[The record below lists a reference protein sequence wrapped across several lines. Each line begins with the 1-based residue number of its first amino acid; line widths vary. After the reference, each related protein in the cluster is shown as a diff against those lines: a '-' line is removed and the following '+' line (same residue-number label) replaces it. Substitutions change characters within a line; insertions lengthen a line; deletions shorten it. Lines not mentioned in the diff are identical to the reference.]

1 MLTSFYFSK
10 NQSNLENYK
19 VVSKILPI
27 YPSEVCPVCGK
38 NPNITY
44 ICEDCNEIFCEDCV
58 DLHGEDN
65 IVCLQCGGA
74 DIHYDKHGRSFCR
87 DCGCREMRNVKNLN
101 PTCRICESENVVLIE
116 DKQSQLIEEFKT
128 IIKDTRAFIK
138 PLEDMAERMTHYRHS
153 LYQLRNEHPPCY
165 HYPTL
170 EDDAFLN
177 FKLFDK
183 AKSTLY
189 DHVNKFFQ
197 EIQHNINYISEIQ
210 VIHPSKLPHVSDI
223 LKHFERERKKVTNL
237 SINNVELIDKRIN
250 PDEEKVEFMEAMQ
263 ANFTSFIGQLQ
274 LERDEKI
281 VFALKCRLSTGTTKK
296 KDYSNKN
303 GTILIT
309 SKRLYFYH
317 EQGVFQKRT
326 VELFSVKL
334 SDLQQA
340 GVKGRLKKKV
350 SLEFLNSMYQFSIS
364 KDNREEL
371 INWIEKAR
379 KFDSKN
385 KNNEA
390 GFKKLAKY
398 KLNTKLFREDLE
410 NTIYELIGYH
420 GSYVD
425 NPISNPI
432 NQTIHSSMYRPK
444 GLQGHSSNSYPNRN
458 LYPNQTPNQESRFR
472 PMNYQDIPPE
482 QENITNHNRYGSY
495 LEDDKNNGAP
505 TQRLMT
511 KAGHYGYP
519 HDHSDSFRNQNF
531 NQKTPNPVRYSNS
544 YQANEFS
551 SQNVQPDF
559 GSQNNFGQVPIGNP
573 QNFNNGNNDYRFKNQ
588 SAPNSAPPSNMNNFY
603 TQHNEEMK
611 LRKQVDKL
619 RQEDYALTRT
629 ITMLEQR
636 SDKGM
641 INNIEFVKSYKQ
653 LQYEKYTIQE
663 EINRIEKFLSEKN
676 NMRNN

>member
-1 MLTSFYFSK
+1 M
-10 NQSNLENYK
+10 
-19 VVSKILPI
+19 PI
-27 YPSEVCPVCGK
+27 YPNEVCPVCGK

-65 IVCLQCGGA
+65 LACLQCGGS

-87 DCGCREMRNVKNLN
+87 DCGSHDMRNVKNIN
-101 PTCRICESENVVLIE
+101 PTCRICESENVVLITE
-116 DKQSQLIEEFKT
+116 KQKQLIEDFKT

-138 PLEDMAERMTHYRHS
+138 PLEEMVERLTIYRHN
-153 LYQLRNEHPPCY
+153 LYQLRKEYPPCY

-170 EDDAFLN
+170 EEDAIIN

-189 DHVNKFFQ
+189 EHVNRFFQ
-197 EIQHNINYISEIQ
+197 EIQHNINYIAEIQ
-210 VIHPSKLPHVSDI
+210 VTHPSNLPYISEI

-237 SINNVELIDKRIN
+237 SINNVEIIDKRIS
-250 PDEEKVEFMEAMQ
+250 PDEEKVEFMGAMQ
-263 ANFTSFIGQLQ
+263 GFFTSFIGKLQ

-281 VFALKCRLSTGTTKK
+281 VFALKCRLSTGTSKK

-309 SKRLYFYH
+309 NKRLYFYH

-379 KFDSKN
+379 KFGSNNKHNEDGIKN
-385 KNNEA
+385 
-390 GFKKLAKY
+390 LAKY

-425 NPISNPI
+425 NPNSYQNG
-432 NQTIHSSMYRPK
+432 QTIHPSMYRRK
-444 GLQGHSSNSYPNRN
+444 GFKRPQSNRE
-458 LYPNQTPNQESRFR
+458 QESRFK
-472 PMNYQDIPPE
+472 PMNFQNNLQQQPEINTQQD
-482 QENITNHNRYGSY
+482 RYGSFSNRY
-495 LEDDKNNGAP
+495 EEPKQN
-505 TQRLMT
+505 LMT
-511 KAGHYGYP
+511 PAGHYGYP
-519 HDHSDSFRNQNF
+519 HDHTSSSLKSRNF
-531 NQKTPNPVRYSNS
+531 NQNSPNPVRHSNS
-544 YQANEFS
+544 YQSNEFT
-551 SQNVQPDF
+551 SQNGPIDF
-559 GSQNNFGQVPIGNP
+559 GSQSHFGQVPHSNP
-573 QNFNNGNNDYRFKNQ
+573 QNFNNNVDDYKYRNQ
-588 SAPNSAPPSNMNNFY
+588 SVTTPAYPSNMNNFY
-603 TQHNEEMK
+603 KQHNEEMN

-619 RQEDYALTRT
+619 RQEDYALSQT

-653 LQYEKYTIQE
+653 LQVEKYVIQDK
-663 EINRIEKFLSEKN
+663 INEIEKFLSEKN
-676 NMRNN
+676 SMRNN

>member
-1 MLTSFYFSK
+1 
-10 NQSNLENYK
+10 
-19 VVSKILPI
+19 LPI
-27 YPSEVCPVCGK
+27 YPNEVCPVCGK
-38 NPNITY
+38 NPNLTY

-65 IVCLQCGGA
+65 LACLQCGGL

-87 DCGCREMRNVKNLN
+87 DCGSHDMRNVKNID
-101 PTCRICESENVVLIE
+101 PTCRICESEKVVLITE
-116 DKQSQLIEEFKT
+116 KQKQLIEDFKT

-138 PLEDMAERMTHYRHS
+138 PLEEMVERLTIYRHN
-153 LYQLRNEHPPCY
+153 LYQLRKEYPPCY

-170 EDDAFLN
+170 EEDAIIN

-189 DHVNKFFQ
+189 EHVNRFFQ
-197 EIQHNINYISEIQ
+197 EIQHNIHYIAEIQVTHPSNLPYISE
-210 VIHPSKLPHVSDI
+210 I

-237 SINNVELIDKRIN
+237 SINNVELIDKRVS
-250 PDEEKVEFMEAMQ
+250 PDEEKVEFMGAMQ
-263 ANFTSFIGQLQ
+263 GIFTSFIGKLQ

-281 VFALKCRLSTGTTKK
+281 VFALKCRLSTGTSKK

-309 SKRLYFYH
+309 NKRLYFYH

-371 INWIEKAR
+371 ISWIEKAR
-379 KFDSKN
+379 KFASNNKTNENGIKN
-385 KNNEA
+385 
-390 GFKKLAKY
+390 LAKY
-398 KLNTKLFREDLE
+398 KVNTKLFREDLE

-425 NPISNPI
+425 NPNSYQN
-432 NQTIHSSMYRPK
+432 NQTMHSSMYRRK
-444 GLQGHSSNSYPNRN
+444 GFKGPQSNMEQDSRFKPMNFQNN
-458 LYPNQTPNQESRFR
+458 LPQQES
-472 PMNYQDIPPE
+472 NIE
-482 QENITNHNRYGSY
+482 QNRYGSFSKRY
-495 LEDDKNNGAP
+495 EEPKQN
-505 TQRLMT
+505 LMT
-511 KAGHYGYP
+511 PAGHYGYP
-519 HDHSDSFRNQNF
+519 HDHTATPPLKSRNF
-531 NQKTPNPVRYSNS
+531 NQHQPNPVRHSNAFQS
-544 YQANEFS
+544 NEFT
-551 SQNVQPDF
+551 SQNGSIDF
-559 GSQNNFGQVPIGNP
+559 GSQSNSGQVPQGNP
-573 QNFNNGNNDYRFKNQ
+573 QNFNNNVDDFRNRNQ
-588 SAPNSAPPSNMNNFY
+588 SVPNPAYPSNMNNFY
-603 TQHNEEMK
+603 KQHNEEMN

-619 RQEDYALTRT
+619 RQEDYALSQT
-629 ITMLEQR
+629 ISMLEQR

-653 LQYEKYTIQE
+653 LQVEKYVIQDK
-663 EINRIEKFLSEKN
+663 INEIEKFLSEKN
-676 NMRNN
+676 SVRNN